1 MSAGQCPCGRPT
13 DEGVRFCET
22 CEPTPPPGD
31 VPCGD
36 RVTRNNGDWRPCD
49 LPKGHGIVNGL
60 GCTTHF
66 AGDPPVWNPRD
77 VERRKHD
84 RRYYPAPTDD
94 ITEAQAREYEALLF
108 GARWTV
114 GSDHPG
120 CICANCKTDMWREY
134 RETRST
140 ELL

>member
-22 CEPTPPPGD
+22 CEPTPPPGSHL
-31 VPCGD
+31 PCAD
-36 RVTRNNGDWRPCD
+36 
-49 LPKGHGIVNGL
+49 
-60 GCTTHF
+60 
-66 AGDPPVWNPRD
+66 
-77 VERRKHD
+77 
-84 RRYYPAPTDD
+84 PAPADD
-94 ITEAQAREYEALLF
+94 IPLPQAREYEALLF